1 MSTWKG
7 LNVVLAIVLAAL
19 LALMTNCG
27 DDGETALPTQP
38 TDTVQPTITV
48 QSIESTTPTEPLEDL
63 TITIGSITDKTAMAS
78 SALSIVDMALTDVVE
93 YFNDNSLIP
102 GVELDVIFYDGQ
114 YDPAHDIP
122 GYEWLK
128 ERGADLMI
136 SPVPSV
142 PLSVMRFLQEDEM
155 VLFSPSATSEALDPP
170 GWVFLMGS
178 RPEVFV
184 YTLLDWVAQNDWDY
198 EQKGP
203 AKVGAVGGMDAYALA
218 LQDGLEA
225 YCKAHPDQFEWV
237 DGFMVEWTVMTFAP
251 EINALLDCDYVVA
264 PSTGVQ
270 TFAFMKEFRESGGTA
285 KYLGTAAQA
294 AFLGLIYSAVSW
306 DDLDGMLF
314 ALQDRWWNEQGYQL
328 VDLTWDFLYQKHP
341 DNVDVAVFGGVS
353 YLGTVQTSYTILTL
367 IERTIEEVGA
377 QNFSGQAL
385 YETAQSFSITYDSG
399 AEWSFT
405 PTKRAAGDKVGI
417 YRLSAVDEDLV
428 RVDVDWYPIRLD
440 P

>member
-1 MSTWKG
+1 MSTQKVP
-7 LNVVLAIVLAAL
+7 NIVLAIVLIAL
-19 LALMTNCG
+19 LSMVVNCG
-27 DDGETALPTQP
+27 DDGETTSPVQP
-38 TDTVQPTITV
+38 TDTDQLIVTFQPTA
-48 QSIESTTPTEPLEDL
+48 SPAPTEPVKDL
-63 TITIGSITDKTAMAS
+63 TITIGSITDKTGMAS
-78 SALSIVDMALTDVVE
+78 NSLSIVDMALTDVIE
-93 YFNDNSLIP
+93 YFNTNNLIP
-102 GVELDVIFYDGQ
+102 GVELDLIFYDGQ
-114 YDPAHDIP
+114 YDPANDIP

-128 ERGADLMI
+128 ERGVDLMI

-142 PLSVMRFLQEDEM
+142 PLSVMPLLEEDEM
-155 VLFSPSATSEALDPP
+155 VLFSPSATTEAMDPP

-178 RPEVFV
+178 SPEVFI
-184 YTLLDWVAQNDWDY
+184 YTLMDWVAQNDWDY

-225 YCKAHPDQFEWV
+225 YCQAHPDQFEWV
-237 DGFMVEWTVMTFAP
+237 DGFMVEWTVMTFVP
-251 EINALLDCDYVVA
+251 EVNALLDCDYVVA

-270 TFAFMKEFRESGGTA
+270 TFAFMKGFREAGGTA

-294 AFLGLIYSAVSW
+294 AFLGLICSAVGW

-314 ALQDRWWNEQGYQL
+314 AFDDRWWNERGYQL
-328 VDLTWDFLYQKHP
+328 VDLAWDFLHQKHP
-341 DNVDVAVFGGVS
+341 DSVEAAVFGGVS
-353 YLGTVQTSYTILTL
+353 YLGTVQTSYTIMTL
-367 IERTIEEVGA
+367 IKETIEEVGA

-385 YETAQSFSITYDSG
+385 YERAQSFSISYDSG

-417 YRLSAVDEDLV
+417 YRLSAVDKDLV
-428 RVDVDWYPIRLD
+428 RVDADWYSIRLD